1 MKSPFLAVAFIPLL
15 LLPLVGQAGSLK
27 VGAYQPA
34 ASAKPEVKAAAAFA
48 VQEQSKQEKTPIAL
62 QSIVKA
68 HQQVVAGMNYRLTL
82 SLIKDSEPQIADA
95 VVFRGLDSHYELKSW
110 QWMKP

>member
-1 MKSPFLAVAFIPLL
+1 MKSRFLAVAFIPLL
-15 LLPLVGQAGSLK
+15 LLPLAGQAGSPK

-34 ASAKPEVKAAAAFA
+34 ELEKPEVKAAAEFA

-62 QSIVKA
+62 QTMVKA
-68 HQQVVAGMNYRLTL
+68 HEQVVAGMNYRLTL
-82 SLIKDSEPQIADA
+82 SVIKDSKPQSADA

>member
-1 MKSPFLAVAFIPLL
+1 MKSRFLAVAFVPFLV
-15 LLPLVGQAGSLK
+15 LPLAGQAGSPK

-34 ASAKPEVKAAAAFA
+34 EREKPEVKAAAEFA
-48 VQEQSKQEKTPIAL
+48 VQAQSKQEKTPIAL

-82 SLIKDSEPQIADA
+82 SLIKDSELQNAEA
-95 VVFRGLDSHYELKSW
+95 VVFRGLDSRYELKSW